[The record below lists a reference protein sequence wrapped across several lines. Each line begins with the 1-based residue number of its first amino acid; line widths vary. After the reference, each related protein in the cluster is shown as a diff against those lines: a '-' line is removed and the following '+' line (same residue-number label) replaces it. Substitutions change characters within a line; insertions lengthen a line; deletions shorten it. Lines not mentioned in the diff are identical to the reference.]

1 MHAIIALI
9 VQAICVAAG
18 LSPWAGALVGI
29 ALYAGREH
37 AQAEQRI
44 IQNRY
49 AGRRADAPWWAGFHP
64 AAWNRAA
71 LIDLLAPA
79 AATLAAALI
88 LAGQFPELPSPTG
101 A

>member
-1 MHAIIALI
+1 MHALIALI
-9 VQAICVAAG
+9 VQLLCILIG
-18 LSPWAGALVGI
+18 LPAWGGGLVSI
-29 ALYAGREH
+29 AFYLGREH

-88 LAGQFPELPSPTG
+88 LAGQFPE
-101 A
+101 